1 MKGSYKL
8 PGKQKLDYG
17 KPSLLSPQSL
27 HLIESEVHFF
37 PQASFELVT
46 QFYKTKQ
53 PTPCSL
59 FLTSKV
65 CMGHIWLL
73 KGGQSRRDEF
83 SVEKY

>member
-46 QFYKTKQ
+46 QF
-53 PTPCSL
+53 
-59 FLTSKV
+59 
-65 CMGHIWLL
+65 
-73 KGGQSRRDEF
+73 
-83 SVEKY
+83 